1 MFDGRAGHVIAAA
14 LSMVSLFTSSSA
26 VNAQGSGQL
35 RIIVG
40 TSVGG
45 GYDIW
50 ARTIARHIGRQLPG
64 NPAVITQNM
73 PGAGGIIAAN
83 YLYETAPKDG
93 SVIGS
98 IPRDAAVSA
107 IAGSNGARY
116 DASKFGWLGT
126 PTTETA
132 ICLAWDTAK
141 VQTVEQLF
149 KQELIVGDTGA
160 GTGGRIYPLALTGLL
175 NMKFKI
181 ITGFPGS
188 VEVWLAIQRG
198 EVDGIC
204 ESLASVR
211 NRDPHG
217 IREGKIKI
225 LFQAGLER
233 SNEPEVKDVPF
244 IMDLAT
250 TEDQKQALR
259 FLYAGQSFGRPF
271 VAPPGLPAENLKGL
285 QEAFGRTMK
294 DPAFVADAEKQKL
307 DLDPHTAAQ
316 LEGYVKDLYAIP
328 KSVADKVATYMQ

>member
-1 MFDGRAGHVIAAA
+1 MFAGIFGRYRVAAFTT
-14 LSMVSLFTSSSA
+14 LSLTMCASA
-26 VNAQGSGQL
+26 ASAQGSRQL
-35 RIIVG
+35 RILVG
-40 TSVGG
+40 SSVGG

-50 ARTIARHIGRQLPG
+50 ARTIARHIGRHLPG

-83 YLYETAPKDG
+83 FLYETAPRDG

-98 IPRDAAVSA
+98 IPRDGAVSA
-107 IAGSNGARY
+107 IAGTNGARY

-132 ICLAWDTAK
+132 ICLASNKAK

-175 NMKFKI
+175 DMKFKI

-204 ESLASVR
+204 ESLASVK
-211 NRDPHG
+211 NRDPQG
-217 IREGKIKI
+217 LRDGKIKI

-233 SNEPEVKDVPF
+233 SNEPEVKDLPF
-244 IMDLAT
+244 IMDFAK
-250 TEDQKQALR
+250 TEEQKQALR

-271 VAPPGLPAENLKGL
+271 VAPPGLQPEKLKEL
-285 QEAFGRTMK
+285 QDVFGRTMK
-294 DPAFVADAEKQKL
+294 DLDFVADAEKQKL

-316 LEGYVKDLYAIP
+316 LEGYVRDLYATP
-328 KSVADKVATYMQ
+328 KAVVDKIGTYMK

>member
-1 MFDGRAGHVIAAA
+1 MCKEISGRYLAA
-14 LSMVSLFTSSSA
+14 LLTILSLTISA
-26 VNAQGSGQL
+26 STVHAQGSRQL
-35 RIIVG
+35 RIMVG
-40 TSVGG
+40 SSVGG

-50 ARTIARHIGRQLPG
+50 ARTIARHIGRHVPG

-83 YLYETAPKDG
+83 FLYETAPKDG
-93 SVIGS
+93 STIGS
-98 IPRDAAVSA
+98 IPRDGAVSA

-132 ICLAWDTAK
+132 ICLASHNAK

-175 NMKFKI
+175 DMKFKI

-211 NRDPHG
+211 NKDPQG
-217 IREGKIKI
+217 IRDGKIKI

-233 SNEPEVKDVPF
+233 SNEPEVKDIPF
-244 IMDLAT
+244 IMDFAK
-250 TEDQKQALR
+250 TEEQKQALR

-271 VAPPGLPAENLKGL
+271 VTPPGLPAEKLKEL
-285 QEAFGRTMK
+285 QDVFGRTMK
-294 DPAFVADAEKQKL
+294 DPEFVADAEKQKL

-316 LEGYVKDLYAIP
+316 LEGYVRVLYATP
-328 KSVADKVATYMQ
+328 KAVVEKLGTYMK